1 MKIVI
6 ESLQIIDNWQ
16 IIFNTIINVQH
27 EIYSIV
33 HKRLHKHIPLY
44 LVQTFHK
51 RTSCDQ

>member
-16 IIFNTIINVQH
+16 IIFNTIINVQN

-33 HKRLHKHIPLY
+33 HKRLHKHIPY
-44 LVQTFHK
+44 GHDRTFDHAELV
-51 RTSCDQ
+51 